1 MLDDTKEVAVATL
14 RDVAALAGVSVKTVS
29 NVVNGYAFVRADT
42 RDRVNAAIDQLGYQ
56 PNLAARNLRAGRTG
70 VIGLAVPELKFS
82 YFAELAD
89 AVLEAARR
97 RGYVVLIEQTGGD
110 RVTEL
115 ELLRGSRV
123 TMMDGLLFSPL
134 GLSHDDVDVLKV
146 DYPLVLLGERIFN
159 GPTDHVT
166 MENVEGAATAVR
178 HLLSTGRRRVAVLG
192 AHEGEEVGSAALRLQ
207 GYRAALAEAGVDFDP
222 SLVVYRQGWHRTDG
236 AEAMR
241 ELLPRRERFD
251 AVFALNDE
259 LALGALRTL
268 FHAGVQVPEEV
279 AVVGFDNVTESQF
292 AMPSLTTIDPNRVQI
307 ADTAVDALLERIAER
322 DAKDPV
328 APRVFTVPARL
339 VARESA
345 PAGARIAVA

>member
-1 MLDDTKEVAVATL
+1 MATL

-29 NVVNGYAFVRADT
+29 NVVNGYAFVRPDT
-42 RDRVNAAIDQLGYQ
+42 RDRVNAAIAELGYQ

-110 RVTEL
+110 RAAEL
-115 ELLRGSRV
+115 ELLHGSRV
-123 TMMDGLLFSPL
+123 AMMDGLLFSPL
-134 GLSHDDVDVLKV
+134 GLSSDDVEVLDV
-146 DYPLVLLGERIFN
+146 DYPLVLLGERIFH

-178 HLLSTGRRRVAVLG
+178 HLVQSGRTRVAVLG
-192 AHEGEEVGSAALRLQ
+192 AHAGEEVGSAALRLE
-207 GYRAALAEAGVDFDP
+207 GYRSALAEAGVRVDP
-222 SLVVYRQGWHRTDG
+222 DLVVHRQGWHRTDG
-236 AEAMR
+236 AEAMG
-241 ELLPRRERFD
+241 ELLQRNIRFD

-268 FHAGVQVPEEV
+268 FHQGIKVPEEV
-279 AVVGFDNVTESQF
+279 AVVGFDNVTEAQF

-307 ADTAVDALLERIAER
+307 AETAVEALLERIAER
-322 DAKDPV
+322 DTKERA
-328 APRVFTVPARL
+328 APRVFTVPATL
-339 VARESA
+339 VTRESA
-345 PAGARIAVA
+345 PAGTRVAVA

>member
-1 MLDDTKEVAVATL
+1 MATL
-14 RDVAALAGVSVKTVS
+14 RDVAALAGVSIKTVS
-29 NVVNGYAFVRADT
+29 NVVNGYPFVRPDT
-42 RDRVNAAIDQLGYQ
+42 RDRVNAAIVKVGYQ

-89 AVLEAARR
+89 AVLGAARR

-110 RVTEL
+110 RDAEL
-115 ELLRGSRV
+115 ELLRGSRLA
-123 TMMDGLLFSPL
+123 MMDGLLFSPL
-134 GLSHDDVDVLKV
+134 GLSNDDIGVLEV
-146 DYPLVLLGERIFN
+146 NYPLVLLGERIFN

-166 MENVEGAATAVR
+166 MENVEGAAAAVR
-178 HLLSTGRRRVAVLG
+178 HLLSIGRARVAVLG

-207 GYRAALAEAGVDFDP
+207 GYRAALDEAGLEFDP
-222 SLVVYRQGWHRTDG
+222 ELVVYRQGWHRTDG

-241 ELLPRRERFD
+241 ELIARRARFD

-268 FHAGVQVPEEV
+268 FHEGVQVPEEV

-307 ADTAVDALLERIAER
+307 AETAVEALLERIAER
-322 DAKDPV
+322 DATDRA
-328 APRVFTVPARL
+328 APRVFTVPSRL

-345 PAGARIAVA
+345 PAGSRVAVA